1 MDATSRGF
9 GLSNYPQQ
17 QPSTFCIHD
26 MTKSQCQLYLN
37 NGKVCD
43 MIVWMNRPIQL
54 INLKFEEFYKTWHYV
69 TQEPKDNVEHYT
81 CTYPNVSKPRYLV
94 KWVKNSEHLVRISM
108 IYPEAGDIFY
118 LRMILKNRAVSSWN
132 DCLKVNGIG
141 HTSYQEAARAAGYLI
156 DEIEAFQCFQEAM
169 TTQNKKPS
177 TLRGL
182 FVILTVDGYPSLS
195 ILSNE
200 EAINALTED
209 YTYREPG
216 LSPKDAYKKFLLDVQ
231 KRLKAHDKTLEDYSL
246 HINPITKEIV
256 DLDTP
261 TELEQH
267 KDMINIAAAQA
278 QLDKLNTDCPNNVLQ
293 DEFWTYVTVRSE
305 NVYNC
310 IYILWNLFV
319 RTKIQ

>member
-1 MDATSRGF
+1 
-9 GLSNYPQQ
+9 
-17 QPSTFCIHD
+17 
-26 MTKSQCQLYLN
+26 
-37 NGKVCD
+37 
-43 MIVWMNRPIQL
+43 
-54 INLKFEEFYKTWHYV
+54 LKFDEFYKTWHYV
-69 TQEPKDNVEHYT
+69 TQKPKDNVENYT

-94 KWVKNSEHLVRISM
+94 KWVKKTEHLVRISM
-108 IYPEAGDIFY
+108 IHPEAGDIFY
-118 LRMILKNRAVSSWN
+118 LRMILKNRAVSSWD

-200 EAINALTED
+200 EAIKAMTED
-209 YTYREPG
+209 YTHREPG
-216 LSPKDAYKKFLLDVQ
+216 LSPKEAYKKFLLNVQ

-261 TELEQH
+261 TEFEEH

-305 NVYNC
+305 NVYKC
-310 IYILWNLFV
+310 IYIL
-319 RTKIQ
+319 